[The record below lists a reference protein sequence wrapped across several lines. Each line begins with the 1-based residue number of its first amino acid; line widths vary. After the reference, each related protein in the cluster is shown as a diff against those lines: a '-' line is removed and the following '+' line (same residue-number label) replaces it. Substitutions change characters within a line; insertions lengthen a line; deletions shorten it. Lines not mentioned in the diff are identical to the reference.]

1 MKRPRLTQKK
11 QLGLSLI
18 ELMVAMVL
26 GLVLLGGVIQ
36 VLVGNVQTF
45 KTNVGVGRIQE
56 SARFVIS
63 ELAQNLRSVG
73 YSGCMSKELPLINNA
88 AAIYGFG
95 PAGADILSFKV
106 PSNGTFTVGT
116 TTITDAIQDTHAITV
131 KSLTSQV
138 KLKSND
144 VSNAIVV
151 HNSAAFAKDDILF
164 IGDCER
170 NDIVAIS
177 SVNHNTN
184 TIKVANSLSKPY
196 GSSAFVHKVEVT
208 TYFIAPSQTGIAGN
222 SIFRQV
228 NEGTPQELAL
238 GIEDMQFQFAV
249 DTDNDN
255 IANRLYP
262 AGDAGITDSKA
273 IIAVRMLLNTT
284 SIDSVNANGTI
295 NRDFT
300 ISINLRNRL
309 TTGV

>member
-1 MKRPRLTQKK
+1 MKHPKLTHKK

-56 SARFVIS
+56 SARFVIN

-73 YSGCMSKELPLINNA
+73 YTGCISKVSTLTNNA
-88 AAIYGFG
+88 AAIYSLG
-95 PAGADILSFKV
+95 PADADILSFKV
-106 PSNGTFTVGT
+106 PSSGSFTVGT
-116 TTITDAIQDTHAITV
+116 TTITDAIEDTHAITI
-131 KSLTSQV
+131 KSLTNHV
-138 KLKSND
+138 KLMSNGASD
-144 VSNAIVV
+144 TLVV
-151 HNSAAFAKDDILF
+151 NNSAAYAKDDILF
-164 IGDCER
+164 IGDCEK
-170 NDIVAIS
+170 NDIVAVS
-177 SVNHNTN
+177 SVNQNTN
-184 TIKVANSLSKPY
+184 TIKVTNSLSGTY
-196 GSSAFVHKVEVT
+196 DSSAFVHKVEVT
-208 TYFIAPSQTGIAGN
+208 TYFIAPSKTGIVGN
-222 SIFRQV
+222 AIFRKV
-228 NEGTPQELAL
+228 NESDPQELAV

-255 IANRLYP
+255 IANRLY
-262 AGDAGITDSKA
+262 ASGDAGITDAKA
-273 IIAVRMLLNTT
+273 IMAVRMLLNTT

-309 TTGV
+309 TTGA